1 MALLTTS
8 KSTLIVQKLANKS
21 CFCSKAYF
29 YFVKIKYGFLI
40 SKYTLSKEIK
50 LVIPDDIREKYNDSL
65 ALLPNGKNTLVG
77 YRDKLKALDT
87 TMWNLTSPT
96 ALIIGDQGVGK
107 SALVEQWGY
116 ERSLTN
122 TPVCIVALNIEK
134 LGELDD
140 NIVVSRMRTLLE
152 DMNIVKQATIEAN
165 GTDAFQM
172 ALWID
177 EIHKLNNYGKA
188 SQGDKGS
195 SGAMNAL
202 KEDLARGV
210 FPVIGATTKYEFA
223 INIEPD
229 LAFSRRLTKIR
240 MQNPP
245 KSTIKKIVQRRLD
258 AWREQGEF
266 VPICD
271 DKNISKLIDYANA
284 YMRDQAQ
291 PARTLVMLDKCIGI
305 CRQAQSVDP
314 TKGFVLDL
322 DVIVEAFHSEGYD
335 INTDPN
341 EVIIVIPPE
350 IKEKYNDS
358 LFPMKRGDNTLIGYT
373 DQLDMLDSTMFRI
386 SEQMALLLGPA
397 GSGKTALVE
406 QWIYNR
412 SLTSH
417 PACVVGL
424 NIERLGALPENVMI
438 SRMRDLLTDLKV
450 IYEAT
455 KEANPGKPFQ
465 MALFIDEIHKLN
477 SYGAVDSK
485 IGSSAAMNA
494 LKEGLARNAFALIGA
509 TTADEYRRDIVPD
522 TAFDRRFGKVIMEQ
536 PTLEMTVQI
545 LKRRL
550 EVYKEQNDFV
560 PDCADEMYEEMIHYA
575 DAFIRN
581 IANPAK
587 SLTILDGC
595 IGLCRKQHNLN
606 SSKGLKVTHETIV
619 EAFLA
624 EGYTID
630 TTTTPQHVI
639 QVVNSQVLGQPLALD
654 QLADVVRNSLYTTRN
669 FKKPLMTALFVGS
682 TGTGK
687 TQTAKALAKA
697 FYGRQD
703 ALLTLNGGDYATRES
718 AVEAQHFIGDAM
730 QTDKRQ
736 LVLLDEIEKS
746 HPKVM
751 DAYMRMIDEGIARDS
766 NGIERSLNSTVIIA
780 TSNLGADLFSQLADT
795 LRLHRQSNPNKLN
808 PQLKK
813 EWWRT
818 KASIE
823 KGLQSG
829 NVGRDDGIKPEFL
842 QRFSLLVPFMPLAR
856 KTIAMI
862 AHMQL
867 EVFCDDM
874 ANNGNYSITVQMPS
888 AWSHDKWA
896 IQMHSDETPYGGDDP
911 ISVMIAEDVI
921 GPDASTYGARAI
933 ASYIDG
939 TIKTQVI
946 QLLDERVRNGLE
958 INGAF
963 RMEVNHASFISNS
976 NEMPGIKVTYI
987 PIEEL

>member
-1 MALLTTS
+1 M
-8 KSTLIVQKLANKS
+8 
-21 CFCSKAYF
+21 F
-29 YFVKIKYGFLI
+29 
-40 SKYTLSKEIK
+40 LSKEIK
-50 LVIPDDIREKYNDSL
+50 LMIPNDIREKYNDSL
-65 ALLPNGKNTLVG
+65 SLLKNGQNTLVG

-87 TMWNLTSPT
+87 TMWNLNSPT

-116 ERSLTN
+116 ERSLTK

-140 NIVVSRMRTLLE
+140 NVVVSRMRTLLE
-152 DMNIVKQATIEAN
+152 DMNIVKNATAKAN
-165 GTDAFQM
+165 DTDEFQM

-188 SQGDKGS
+188 SKGDKGS

-245 KSTIKKIVQRRLD
+245 KSTIMKIIRRRLN
-258 AWREQGEF
+258 AWSEQGKF
-266 VPICD
+266 VPYCSD
-271 DKNISKLIDYANA
+271 DDISKLVDYANA

-291 PARTLVMLDKCIGI
+291 PARTLVMLDKCVGI
-305 CRQAQSVDP
+305 CRQAQSLD
-314 TKGFVLDL
+314 TNKGLKLDL
-322 DVIVEAFHSEGYD
+322 GVIVEAFHSEGYD

-341 EVIIVIPPE
+341 EVVIVIPPE
-350 IKEKYNDS
+350 IKEKYNNA
-358 LFPMKRGDNTLIGYT
+358 LFPMKRGDNSLIGYT

-417 PACVVGL
+417 PACVVAL
-424 NIERLGALPENVMI
+424 NIEKLGALPENIMI
-438 SRMRDLLTDLKV
+438 SRMRDLLNDLK
-450 IYEAT
+450 IIEKAT
-455 KEANPGKPFQ
+455 QEANPDKHFQ

-477 SYGAVDSK
+477 SYGTVNSD

-494 LKEGLARNAFALIGA
+494 LKEGLARNQFALIGA

-522 TAFDRRFGKVIMEQ
+522 AAFDRRFGKVIMEQ
-536 PTLEMTVQI
+536 PTLEMTIEI

-550 EVYKEQNDFV
+550 EIYKEQGYESV
-560 PDCADEMYEEMIHYA
+560 PECSNRMFAEIINYA

-595 IGLCRKQHNLN
+595 VGLCRKQHNLDPD
-606 SSKGLKVTHETIV
+606 KGLKISHETIV

-639 QVVNSQVLGQPLALD
+639 EVVNSQVLGQPLALD
-654 QLADVVRNSLYTTRN
+654 QLANVVRNSLYTTRN
-669 FKKPLMTALFVGS
+669 FKKPLMTAMFVGS

-718 AVEAQHFIGDAM
+718 AIEAQHFIGDAM

-751 DAYMRMIDEGIARDS
+751 DAYMRMIDDGIARDS

-795 LRLHRQSNPNKLN
+795 LRLHRQSNPNKLD
-808 PQLKK
+808 PKLKK

-867 EVFCDDM
+867 KAFCNDM
-874 ANNGNYSITVQMPS
+874 ANNGNYSIDIQMPS
-888 AWSHDKWA
+888 AWSHEKWA
-896 IQMHSDETPYGGDDP
+896 VQMHTDDTPYGGDDP
-911 ISVMIAEDVI
+911 ISVMIAEDII

-946 QLLDERVRNGLE
+946 KLLDYRVRNNLE
-958 INGAF
+958 IDGAF
-963 RMEVNHASFISNS
+963 RMQIKHASFISNS
-976 NEMPGIKVTYI
+976 NEMPGIEVRYI
-987 PIEEL
+987 PSEEL